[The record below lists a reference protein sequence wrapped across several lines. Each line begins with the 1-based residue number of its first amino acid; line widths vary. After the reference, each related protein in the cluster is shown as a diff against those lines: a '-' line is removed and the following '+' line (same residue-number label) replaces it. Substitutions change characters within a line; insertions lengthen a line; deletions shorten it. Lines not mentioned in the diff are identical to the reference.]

1 MRGTRHIEF
10 KREGTGLTLTCEIR
24 TNRRRYRDALQL
36 EWKTWMDMPAEGRGE
51 AIQMIIDGAG
61 ERMRVNL

>member
-10 KREGTGLTLTCEIR
+10 KREGKLLTLTCEIR
-24 TNRRRYRDALQL
+24 TNRRRYRDALQVD
-36 EWKTWMDMPAEGRGE
+36 WKVWQDMQSEERGE
-51 AIQMIIDGAG
+51 AVQMTMDGAA